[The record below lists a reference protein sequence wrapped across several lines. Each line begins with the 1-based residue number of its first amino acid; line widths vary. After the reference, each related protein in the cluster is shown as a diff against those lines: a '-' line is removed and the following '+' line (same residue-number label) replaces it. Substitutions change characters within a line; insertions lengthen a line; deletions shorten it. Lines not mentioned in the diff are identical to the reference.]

1 MKKEEAIKLAQ
12 FYINAKTLSDSTKIA
27 LLNKYITF
35 FSSDNSENSI
45 SSYLFKISTEYPY
58 TMQ

>member
-27 LLNKYITF
+27 LLKNLQKCLQ
-35 FSSDNSENSI
+35 N
-45 SSYLFKISTEYPY
+45 
-58 TMQ
+58 